1 MSNETPPTEVALF
14 SALAGLEKQLDAAR
28 EKHDWAKAFAGIAA
42 FAPTLHRYFEDV
54 YVMVDDENVRNN
66 RLRLM
71 RAISE
76 RCSRIAH
83 FQLLAGESR
92 PLT

>member
-1 MSNETPPTEVALF
+1 VQARAKSSSARRTSRRKLPRVA
-14 SALAGLEKQLDAAR
+14 SLERELDVAR
-28 EKHDWAKAFAGIAA
+28 EKSDWAKAFAGIAA

-54 YVMVDDENVRNN
+54 FVMDPDENVRSN

-83 FQLLAGESR
+83 FQLLG
-92 PLT
+92 